1 MTPIK
6 KKHSKNFKRV
16 FDLTPGFLAILL
28 VAFFILISHNPNS
41 KRVEIS
47 NETTNP
53 LGKITV
59 DNQKLQKLISEK
71 FQANETAGSETP
83 APGTENEEINT
94 RERGEEVAAE
104 AGESENTEEN
114 ADANASQ
121 NNVDV
126 AEEETPEIPKPP
138 RAGLIIGVVA
148 DAHAGQENGWQ
159 KLSTFAWKMA
169 NYEYPDIIVDLGDL
183 IESRKD
189 YKNISKKA
197 AEADYRKARSI
208 ISRYP
213 VYSVIGNHELLSMS
227 KDNIR
232 SLTGRGSYYSVSVK
246 GYNIII
252 LDSNYN
258 TGGRDNL
265 IYPGTISGGE
275 EKWLENKIESSDR
288 NIIFV
293 HHPLYNLTNSD
304 EIEDIIKDNKKRIIL
319 IANGHKHPSSLRTST
334 FGGVKNYEIPSL
346 RFNKQYAI
354 IKING
359 TSATVTAKRN

>member
-1 MTPIK
+1 MAPIK
-6 KKHSKNFKRV
+6 KKRSKNFKRV
-16 FDLTPGFLAILL
+16 IELTPGFLAVLL
-28 VAFFILISHNPNS
+28 VAFFILISHNPNP
-41 KRVEIS
+41 KKVEIS
-47 NETTNP
+47 NETANP

-59 DNQKLQKLISEK
+59 DNQKLQELISEK
-71 FQANETAGSETP
+71 FQADEAAGSETP
-83 APGTENEEINT
+83 APGAENEEVNS
-94 RERGEEVAAE
+94 EGGNEEAATE

-114 ADANASQ
+114 TDANASQ
-121 NNVDV
+121 NNVDA
-126 AEEETPEIPKPP
+126 AEEEIPEIPKPP

-232 SLTGRGSYYSVSVK
+232 SLTGRSNYYSVNVR
-246 GYNIII
+246 GYNIIV

-258 TGGRDNL
+258 TVGGDNL
-265 IYPGTISGGE
+265 IYPGTISDGE
-275 EKWLENKIESSDR
+275 EKWLENKIKSSDR
-288 NIIFV
+288 NIVFI
-293 HHPLYNLTNSD
+293 HHPLYNLTNSGD
-304 EIEDIIKDNKKRIIL
+304 IEDIIHDNKNRVIL
-319 IANGHKHPSSLRTST
+319 IANGHKHPSSLRTNT

-354 IKING
+354 IRING
-359 TSATVTAKRN
+359 TSATVIAKRN